1 MINTIHHQLPWLLFT
16 LNNDNNLTTYMHLHK
31 WFISQGELTITGS
44 ILTVIN
50 TSLFSIIII
59 IYNIPEKIKSISL
72 KHTNFFPQDK

>member
-1 MINTIHHQLPWLLFT
+1 
-16 LNNDNNLTTYMHLHK
+16 MHLHK

-59 IYNIPEKIKSISL
+59 IYNIPEKIKSISV